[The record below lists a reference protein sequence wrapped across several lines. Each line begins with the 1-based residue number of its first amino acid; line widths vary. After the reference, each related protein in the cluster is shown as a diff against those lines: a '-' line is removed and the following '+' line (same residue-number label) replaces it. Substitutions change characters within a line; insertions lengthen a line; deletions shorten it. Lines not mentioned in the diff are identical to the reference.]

1 MNVFFDTNI
10 LVYTVDASDP
20 IRQERAIECVSKSI
34 KDDIIF
40 ISTQVLQEFYSVTTR
55 KLKPPLSLAEA
66 AGQIELLCEFEVI
79 GASGKSIQRAIKLA
93 ASHKMQWW
101 DALILEA
108 AMRAHADVL
117 YSQDGH
123 HGQRFG
129 SLTVVNPFL
138 E

>member
-20 IRQERAIECVSKSI
+20 IRQERAIDCVSKSI

-55 KLKPPLSLAEA
+55 KLKPPLGLAEA
-66 AGQIELLCEFEVI
+66 AKQIELLCEFEVI
-79 GASGKSIQRAIKLA
+79 GATGQSIQRAIKLA
-93 ASHKMQWW
+93 ESHKMQWW

-117 YSQDGH
+117 YSQDGQ

-129 SLTVVNPFL
+129 TLTVVNPFL
-138 E
+138 G